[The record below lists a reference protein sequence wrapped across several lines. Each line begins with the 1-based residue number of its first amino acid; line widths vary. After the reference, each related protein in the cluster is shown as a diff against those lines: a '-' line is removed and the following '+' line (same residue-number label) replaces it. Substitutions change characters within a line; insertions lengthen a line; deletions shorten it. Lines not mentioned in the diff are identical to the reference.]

1 MIRTIRHRGLK
12 RLHDQGDASGLRAD
26 QRERIRV
33 ALAILDSARSPDDL
47 AVPGFRLHQLKGRLR
62 GFWSIRI
69 TGNWRI
75 VFRFDGDDVFDVDFV
90 DYH

>member
-1 MIRTIRHRGLK
+1 M
-12 RLHDQGDASGLRAD
+12 
-26 QRERIRV
+26 
-33 ALAILDSARSPDDL
+33 
-47 AVPGFRLHQLKGRLR
+47 
-62 GFWSIRI
+62 RI

>member
-12 RLHDQGDASGLRAD
+12 RLHDQGDASRLRAD

-33 ALAILDSARSPDDL
+33 ALTMLDSARSPDDL

-62 GFWSIRI
+62 GFWSMRI

>member
-12 RLHDQGDASGLRAD
+12 RLHDQGDASRLRAD
-26 QRERIRV
+26 QRERIGV
-33 ALAILDSARSPDDL
+33 ALAILDSARSPNDL

-75 VFRFDGDDVFDVDFV
+75 VFRFDGDDVFDVDYV